1 MNLLQILDQFKTENY
16 IKDCISHWEVIPPKE
31 AIFSEFPQAIEPR
44 IKSVLEKRGIKKLYS
59 HQALAI
65 ENIFSGKNV
74 VIVTPT
80 ASGKTLCYN
89 LPVVNKIL
97 EKPESRALYLFPT
110 KALSQDQVAE
120 LHQLITDLDCDI
132 KTYTFDGDTPR
143 SARIAIRTA
152 GHVVVTNPD
161 MLHTGILPHHTRWI
175 KLFENLKF
183 VVIDEIHHYRGVF
196 GSHLANVIRRLK
208 RICRFYGSDPQF
220 ICCSATIANP
230 LELTK
235 KIIEEEVVLIDN
247 NGAPSGEKHFLL
259 YNPPVINRELGIR
272 RSYINESQR
281 IAARFLENDIQTIVF
296 ARSRLKVEV
305 LLIYLSDVMKKMKKS
320 PDSLRGYRGGY
331 LPLQRR
337 EIEKGLREGKIRGV
351 VSTNALELG
360 IDIGQLDVCVM
371 AGYPGNI
378 ASTWQQAGRAGRRT
392 DVSVAILVANSS
404 PLDQYIINHPD
415 YFFSQSPESG
425 IVDPNNLIIL
435 VSHLKCAAF
444 ELPFSD
450 EERFSGGA
458 VGGVDA
464 TEKILAYLEEN
475 KILHHV
481 DGKWHWTAEI
491 YPAEKVS
498 LRSASPENFVIL
510 DSTDR
515 NRVIGEMD
523 YFSAPIFLH
532 KDAIYLH
539 GADQYQI
546 EELDWEGKKAYA
558 KEVEVD
564 YYTDAMTKTD
574 IKVLDIGQKSES
586 GSCGKEGSRGN
597 QVYGEVSVTTVA
609 TKYKKIKFHTHE
621 SVGFGEIDLP
631 EQEMHTTSFWFE
643 FPEDIFLRI
652 GLSQEDLGGGLRALA
667 NVLRNV
673 VPLWVMCDPKDIRTL
688 PQVKSPFSEKPTIY
702 VYDNYPGGVGFSE
715 KIFQLS
721 KDIWKACEEIIKG
734 CGCADGCPSCVG
746 PKMEVGERGKQ
757 AALKLIDWVIGE

>member
-1 MNLLQILDQFKTENY
+1 MNLLQILDQFKTDNY
-16 IKDCISHWEVIPPKE
+16 IRDCISHWETIPPRE
-31 AIFSEFPQAIEPR
+31 PVWAEFPQGIETR
-44 IKSVLEKRGIKKLYS
+44 IKSVLEKRGIRKLYS
-59 HQALAI
+59 HQASAI
-65 ENIFSGKNV
+65 ENISSGKNV

-89 LPVVNKIL
+89 LPVVNEIL

-120 LHQLITDLDCDI
+120 LHQLITDLDTDI

-143 SARIAIRTA
+143 SARVAIRTA
-152 GHVVVTNPD
+152 GHIVVTNPD

-230 LELTK
+230 LELAE

-247 NGAPSGEKHFLL
+247 NGAPSGEKHFIL

-281 IAARFLENDIQTIVF
+281 IAAKFLENDIQTIIF

-305 LLIYLSDVMKKMKKS
+305 LLTYLTEVIKKIKKS

-331 LPLQRR
+331 LPLERR
-337 EIEKGLREGKIRGV
+337 EIERGLREGKIRGV

-415 YFFSQSPESG
+415 YFFGQSPESG

-450 EERFSGGA
+450 GERFSAGA
-458 VGGVDA
+458 DA
-464 TEKILAYLEEN
+464 TEKILAHLEEN
-475 KILHHV
+475 RILHHV

-491 YPAEKVS
+491 YPAEEIS

-515 NRVIGEMD
+515 NRIIGEID
-523 YFSAPIFLH
+523 YFSAPMFLH
-532 KDAIYLH
+532 EDAIYLH

-574 IKVLDIGQKSES
+574 IKVLEIDQREEDFK
-586 GSCGKEGSRGN
+586 GN
-597 QVYGEVSVTTVA
+597 QVCGEISVTTLA
-609 TKYKKIKFHTHE
+609 TKYKKIKFGTHE
-621 SVGFGEIDLP
+621 NVGFGEIHLP
-631 EQEMHTTSFWFE
+631 EQKMHTTSFWFE
-643 FPEDIFLRI
+643 FPPDISLKI
-652 GLSQEDLGGGLRALA
+652 GLSGEDLGGGLRALA
-667 NVLRNV
+667 NILRNV
-673 VPLWVMCDPKDIRTL
+673 VPLWVMCDPKDIRTF
-688 PQVKSPFSEKPTIY
+688 PQVKSPFSDKPTIY
-702 VYDNYPGGVGFSE
+702 VYDNYPGGVGFSQ

-721 KDIWKACEEIIKG
+721 QDIFKACQEIIKG

-757 AALKLIDWVIGE
+757 AALKLIEWIIAS

>member
-1 MNLLQILDQFKTENY
+1 MNLLQILDQFKTDRY
-16 IKDCISHWEVIPPKE
+16 IRACISHWEVIAPRE
-31 AIFSEFPQAIEPR
+31 ATWAEFPEGIDTR
-44 IKSVLEKRGIKKLYS
+44 IKAVLEKRGVRRLYS
-59 HQALAI
+59 HQASAI
-65 ENIFSGKNV
+65 EKISSGKNV

-89 LPVVNKIL
+89 LPVVNRIL

-120 LHQLITDLDCDI
+120 LHQLITDLDSDI

-143 SARIAIRTA
+143 SARVAIRTA
-152 GHVVVTNPD
+152 GQVVVTNPD
-161 MLHTGILPHHTRWI
+161 MLHAGILPHHTRWI

-208 RICRFYGSDPQF
+208 RVCRFYGSDPQF

-230 LELTK
+230 QELTQR
-235 KIIEEEVVLIDN
+235 IVEEEMILIDN
-247 NGAPSGEKHFLL
+247 NGAPSGQKHFIL
-259 YNPPVINRELGIR
+259 YNPPVINKELGIR
-272 RSYINESQR
+272 RSYVNEAQR
-281 IAARFLENDIQTIVF
+281 LAARFLENDVQTIVF
-296 ARSRLKVEV
+296 ARSRLRVEI
-305 LLIYLSDVMKKMKKS
+305 LLTYLSEVMKKAKKS

-337 EIEKGLREGKIRGV
+337 EIERGLRDGKIKGV

-360 IDIGQLDVCVM
+360 IDIGQLDVCLM

-378 ASTWQQAGRAGRRT
+378 ASTWQQSGRAGRRT

-404 PLDQYIINHPD
+404 PLDQFIINHPD

-435 VSHLKCAAF
+435 ISHIKCAAF

-450 EERFSGGA
+450 QEKF
-458 VGGVDA
+458 GVDA
-464 TEKILAYLEEN
+464 TEKILAHLEEN
-475 KILHHV
+475 NVLHHV
-481 DGKWHWTAEI
+481 NGKWHWTAEI

-515 NRVIGEMD
+515 NKVIGEMD
-523 YFSAPIFLH
+523 YFSAPMFLYE
-532 KDAIYLH
+532 DAVYLH

-546 EELDWEGKKAYA
+546 EELDWEGKRAYA

-564 YYTDAMTKTD
+564 YYTDAITKTD
-574 IKVLDIGQKSES
+574 IKVLEESQK
-586 GSCGKEGSRGN
+586 KEGPSGN
-597 QVYGEVSVTTVA
+597 QVWGEVSVTTL
-609 TKYKKIKFHTHE
+609 TTNYKKIKFRTHE
-621 SVGFGEIDLP
+621 NVGFGEINLP

-643 FPEDIFLRI
+643 FPEMISSRI

-667 NVLRNV
+667 NILRNV
-673 VPLWVMCDPKDIRTL
+673 VPLWVMCDPKDIRTF
-688 PQVKSPFSEKPTIY
+688 PQVKSPFSERPTVY

-715 KIFQLS
+715 KIFKLS
-721 KDIWKACEEIIKG
+721 RDVFKACQEIIES
-734 CGCADGCPSCVG
+734 CGCSDGCPSCVG

-757 AALKLIDWVIGE
+757 AALRLVEGIIEE